1 MSDNSNEL
9 KQAERDRDMAL
20 IGDAVHLL
28 AQGAAMHGG
37 AWKIGKPTNF
47 TEQANKRILEIKK
60 QERERLQKQNAA
72 LIKQMQTETKQKQ
85 QQQQT
90 ETKQKQ
96 QQQQFD
102 ARQKQQQQQFDAR
115 LRQQRELFGQ
125 RQPQKTNGGSKK
137 SAWGG
142 GKDRTIEVWNAKGTK
157 KIKYPNLVAAYRDL
171 PDHYKLLKRINTR
184 DGVIEFP
191 ISNPTNEQML
201 SQIELF
207 NYDVELGMV
216 EPPKQQTR
224 TAEEIER
231 FENNG
236 YKSSD
241 ELPDVVAYDYDR
253 ADYDYYR
260 EVGDEEEERP
270 KEEDFNY
277 W

>member
-72 LIKQMQTETKQKQ
+72 LIKQMHTETKA
-85 QQQQT
+85 
-90 ETKQKQ
+90 KQ

-102 ARQKQQQQQFDAR
+102 ARQKQQQFETR

-125 RQPQKTNGGSKK
+125 KQSQKTNGGSKK

-142 GKDRTIEVWNAKGTK
+142 GKDRTIEVWNAKGTYK
-157 KIKYPNLVAAYRDL
+157 TKYPNLVAAYRDL
-171 PDHYKLLKRINTR
+171 PDHYKLIKRINSR

-191 ISNPTNEQML
+191 ITNPTNEQML

-207 NYDVELGMV
+207 NYDAEFGMV

-224 TAEEIER
+224 TAEEMER
-231 FENNG
+231 FVNNG

-241 ELPDVVAYDYDR
+241 ELPDVVAYDYNK
-253 ADYDYYR
+253 ADYDYYI
-260 EVGDEEEERP
+260 EEGDEEEHP
-270 KEEDFNY
+270 KDEEFNY